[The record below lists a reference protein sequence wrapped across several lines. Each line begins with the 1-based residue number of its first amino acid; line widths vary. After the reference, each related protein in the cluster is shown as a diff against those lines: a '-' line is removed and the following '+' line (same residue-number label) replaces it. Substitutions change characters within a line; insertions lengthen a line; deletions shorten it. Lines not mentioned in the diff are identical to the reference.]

1 MQIQKIIINSSKME
15 SIISPKFLIN
25 GDLGLDLGREVKSLS
40 FQGLFTCLRKTLD
53 IKYTRKLHIDS
64 ILKKC
69 KGRFFK
75 AISECVRKC
84 IKINVPK
91 FPQNFITNIA
101 IEYNQKFM
109 DFTVGDLYQYF
120 HLLPYSIND
129 IMEKKY
135 CQKEREV
142 YLKYIFLS
150 KISNLY
156 LQYIECKQ
164 YKRMIE
170 LIKTKKGIKIA
181 KLYQFVSDNF
191 INYYLFSKAHLK
203 KSNQNGEN
211 GQNSNSDLTNII
223 VYNKGENNTSK
234 EDSLVLIKQ

>member
-1 MQIQKIIINSSKME
+1 ME
-15 SIISPKFLIN
+15 SIISSKYLIKE
-25 GDLGLDLGREVKSLS
+25 DLGIDLNGELKSLS
-40 FQGLFTCLRKTLD
+40 FQGIFTFLRKTLD

-75 AISECVRKC
+75 AISECVRNC

-109 DFTVGDLYQYF
+109 DFTVGDLYQHF
-120 HLLPYSIND
+120 NLFPYSIDD

-135 CQKEREV
+135 CKKEKEV

-156 LQYIECKQ
+156 LQYIQCKQ

-203 KSNQNGEN
+203 KKSQNGEIR
-211 GQNSNSDLTNII
+211 QNLNKELTNIN
-223 VYNKGENNTSK
+223 VNNKEETNESK
-234 EDSLVLIKQ
+234 EDSLFLIN

>member
-1 MQIQKIIINSSKME
+1 ME
-15 SIISPKFLIN
+15 SIISNKFLISEDLALELN
-25 GDLGLDLGREVKSLS
+25 GELKSLS
-40 FQGLFTCLRKTLD
+40 FQGIFTCLRKTLD

-75 AISECVRKC
+75 AVSECVRKC

-109 DFTVGDLYQYF
+109 DFTVEELYQHF
-120 HLLPYSIND
+120 HLLPYSISD

-135 CQKEREV
+135 CQKEKEV

-156 LQYIECKQ
+156 FQYIQCKQ

-170 LIKTKKGIKIA
+170 LILYHKRQKIIIF
-181 KLYQFVSDNF
+181 YII
-191 INYYLFSKAHLK
+191 IN
-203 KSNQNGEN
+203 
-211 GQNSNSDLTNII
+211 
-223 VYNKGENNTSK
+223 
-234 EDSLVLIKQ
+234 